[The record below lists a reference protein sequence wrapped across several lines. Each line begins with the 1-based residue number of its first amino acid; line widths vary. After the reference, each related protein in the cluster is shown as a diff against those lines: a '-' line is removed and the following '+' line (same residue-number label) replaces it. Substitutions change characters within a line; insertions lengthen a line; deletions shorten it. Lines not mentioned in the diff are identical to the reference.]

1 MARGQAP
8 FSLHHLTQGRIE
20 TKKLGGRGIPPES
33 IVLIWKY
40 IQQHIQ
46 ILVAHLG
53 PIYLP
58 WQYMVQRQ
66 ETE

>member
-1 MARGQAP
+1 VRWQEAKRPRAIL
-8 FSLHHLTQGRIE
+8 FLLFNSRDGRNE
-20 TKKLGGRGIPPES
+20 KGRGRRIPPES

-46 ILVAHLG
+46 ILVARLD

-58 WQYMVQRQ
+58 
-66 ETE
+66 